1 MQLAPYFLSLLF
13 AAVLARMYLTHHRRT
28 LAGRASLLDTCKPL
42 LRSAVPGRNEAGYA
56 TLEGLYD
63 GYRVRLTLEEDHLAL
78 RKIPSL
84 WLHLLIESDRA
95 GSSGTLGMLVRP
107 QNTEFYSPS
116 WDWEHAVAPPPGWP
130 QHAIYRTRGE
140 LPDIARI
147 DMRVKALFEDEKTK
161 ELIVTPQRIRLT
173 YQAKQ
178 AERGD
183 YLLLRSATFDHDP
196 LPPDTVQ
203 ALLRHGVGL
212 HQDLEG
218 DTA

>member
-1 MQLAPYFLSLLF
+1 MQIAPYLLSVLFL
-13 AAVLARMYLTHHRRT
+13 AVLTWMYMHHHRRT
-28 LAGRASLLDTCKPL
+28 MAGRTGLLDACKPL
-42 LRSAVPGRNEAGYA
+42 LRSAMPGRNEAGYA
-56 TLEGLYD
+56 TLEGVYE
-63 GYRVRLTLEEDHLAL
+63 GYRVRLTLEEDHLAM

-84 WLHLLIESDRA
+84 WLHLLIESDMPGTA
-95 GSSGTLGMLVRP
+95 GTLGMLVRP

-116 WDWEHAVAPPPGWP
+116 WDWEEAVAPPAGWP
-130 QHAIYRTRGE
+130 SHAIYRTRGV

-147 DMRVKALFEDEKTK
+147 DARVKQLFDDEKTK

-196 LPPDTVQ
+196 VSSETVH
-203 ALLRHGVGL
+203 ALLRHGIGL
-212 HQDLEG
+212 RRDLEG
-218 DTA
+218 VAA